1 MNIMLE
7 TEILIV
13 GSGAIGSRMAAELA
27 EAGRHVTILE
37 AGGPRSLDK
46 LYSSTIWGRRIH
58 DTPRTSLDGNDPL
71 HSLSFNIGTQ
81 RGGTALHH
89 YAIWLRMMPDDFKVA
104 SLYGKGLDWPI
115 EYSDLQP
122 YYDKVQDEVGIS
134 GDASVETWRPRVPP
148 TRCHH
153 SRSSDKAKSSPPA
166 SRNPAGRRHLCRG
179 PSIRSNT
186 KVAPPAF
193 RTAGATPVAR
203 QARLPTRW
211 RCMMRACP
219 GPK

>member
-1 MNIMLE
+1 MLE

-134 GDASVETWRPRVPP
+134 GDASVETWRRFPR
-148 TRCHH
+148 
-153 SRSSDKAKSSPPA
+153 
-166 SRNPAGRRHLCRG
+166 
-179 PSIRSNT
+179 
-186 KVAPPAF
+186 
-193 RTAGATPVAR
+193 
-203 QARLPTRW
+203 
-211 RCMMRACP
+211 
-219 GPK
+219 